1 MIDPGLLVSALRQHG
16 IELFTGVP
24 DSLLKHFCAYL
35 EDHCP
40 ASQHII
46 TANEGN
52 ALALAAGFHL
62 TTGKIATVYMQ
73 NSGLGNAV
81 NPLMSLTAPE
91 VYNIPLLM
99 IIGWRGEPGVKDEP
113 QHIKQG
119 RITPALLEL
128 MEIPYLV
135 LDADSD
141 SNQVLGSIVEKIK
154 NTNAPAAL
162 LVRKGTFT
170 SYKSMRKRNP
180 FSTLSREDALTQ
192 ILTLAGENA
201 LVISTTGKTSREV
214 FEIRTRLGQP
224 QRDFLT
230 VGSMGHTASI
240 ALGAALGNPHKHI
253 ICIDGDGSALMHL
266 GSLPVIGKLAPAN
279 LTYILLNNGAHESVG
294 GQPTA
299 ADRFDFAAMA
309 KVCGFNIYRMAHT
322 TDHLEDCWSDIRQIT
337 GPHMIEVRI
346 RTGSRDDLGR
356 PTRTPLE
363 NKHAFMEAA
372 FGPMV

>member
-1 MIDPGLLVSALRQHG
+1 MIDPGQLFNGLRQHG

-35 EDHCP
+35 EDHC
-40 ASQHII
+40 AINQHVI

-52 ALALAAGFHL
+52 AVALAAGYHL
-62 TTGKIATVYMQ
+62 STGRVAAVYMQ

-81 NPLMSLTAPE
+81 NPLISLTAPE
-91 VYNIPLLM
+91 VYNIPLLL

-113 QHIKQG
+113 QHIRQG
-119 RITPALLEL
+119 RITPGQLEL
-128 MEIPYLV
+128 MEIPYSV

-141 SNQVLGSIVEKIK
+141 SHQVLDSIFDRIK

-170 SYKSMRKRNP
+170 PYKSIQKQNLL
-180 FSTLSREDALTQ
+180 STLSREDALTR

-214 FEIRTRLGQP
+214 FEIRARLGQP

-240 ALGAALGNPHKHI
+240 ALGVALGNRQKQI

-266 GSLPVIGKLAPAN
+266 GSLPVIGKLNPEN
-279 LTYILLNNGAHESVG
+279 LIYILLNNAAHESVG

-309 KVCGFNIYRMAHT
+309 KACDFKYRMAET
-322 TDHLEDCWSDIRQIT
+322 TRHLEDCWSDIRQIP

-356 PTRTPLE
+356 PSRTPKE
-363 NKHAFMEAA
+363 NKKAFMEAA
-372 FGPMV
+372 IDHLV